1 MEPMTRS
8 EIIQAAKA
16 LPPDERL
23 SLAREIVLSA
33 ESDGADLSDAE
44 WNAAWADEAD
54 RRLLEIEEGKVKEIP
69 GEEVMA
75 RVRAIVR
82 S

>member
-16 LPPDERL
+16 LPLDERL
-23 SLAREIVLSA
+23 SVAREIVLSA

-44 WNAAWADEAD
+44 WNEAWADEAD
-54 RRLLEIEEGKVKEIP
+54 RRLLEIEEGRVKEIP

>member
-1 MEPMTRS
+1 MTRS

-16 LPPDERL
+16 LPLDERL
-23 SLAREIVLSA
+23 SVAREIVLSA

-54 RRLLEIEEGKVKEIP
+54 RRLLEIEEGRVKEIP

>member
-1 MEPMTRS
+1 MERMTRS

-23 SLAREIVLSA
+23 SVAREIVLSA

-54 RRLLEIEEGKVKEIP
+54 RRLLEIEEGRVKEIP

>member
-1 MEPMTRS
+1 MTRS

-16 LPPDERL
+16 LPLDERL
-23 SLAREIVLSA
+23 SVAREIVLSA

-54 RRLLEIEEGKVKEIP
+54 RRLLEIEEGRVKEIP

-75 RVRAIVR
+75 RVGAIVR